1 MLITNLRYL
10 SYQANR
16 YGNGKN
22 PGILC
27 QFVSSLTGDGYHVFF
42 NASLERQRSTKKHKK
57 GSPLPKGH
65 FTPKPNSG
73 FIQMWRSI
81 PLPLPKSLTSFY
93 DCMGKLK
100 PIVFMAETSKG
111 NRLNASTLR
120 PMYSPDESLITSRQ
134 LPDKI
139 LINLP
144 DKDYLHTSTTPA
156 LQENLSTC
164 QNNYVIS
171 KKVSENISKPI
182 ATLIDTNKVEEQTN
196 EEWLDEYEEHWAL
209 ECDELF

>member
-10 SYQANR
+10 SYKAKR

-42 NASLERQRSTKKHKK
+42 NVSLERQRSTKKHKK

-65 FTPKPNSG
+65 FTPKPNSA
-73 FIQMWRSI
+73 FIQMWRSTS
-81 PLPLPKSLTSFY
+81 LPLPKSLTSFY

-120 PMYSPDESLITSRQ
+120 PMHLPDESLITSRQ
-134 LPDKI
+134 LPDKN

-144 DKDYLHTSTTPA
+144 DKDCLQTSIA
-156 LQENLSTC
+156 SVSQENLGTC

-171 KKVSENISKPI
+171 KQVSENISKPI
-182 ATLIDTNKVEEQTN
+182 TAIDGSNMAKEQTYDEWIN
-196 EEWLDEYEEHWAL
+196 EYFETNCLDKL
-209 ECDELF
+209 